1 MPRVLV
7 VDDNESIR
15 RLVTRVLE
23 RHDIDV
29 EEAVDGV
36 HALQK
41 LEEAHYDTVV
51 LDLMMP
57 RQSGYDVIKTL
68 QRVRP
73 EILKRTVVMT
83 AAAAKMDHDL
93 LKNVQAVV
101 SKPFAITDLADVVA
115 NCIKANEP

>member
-15 RLVTRVLE
+15 RLVTRVLQ

-29 EEAVDGV
+29 EEAVDGED
-36 HALQK
+36 ALQK

-68 QRVRP
+68 QRMRP
-73 EILKRTVVMT
+73 ELLKRTVVMT
-83 AAAAKMDHDL
+83 AAAARMDHEL
-93 LKNVQAVV
+93 LKDVQAVV
-101 SKPFAITDLADVVA
+101 SKPFAITDLADVVE

>member
-15 RLVTRVLE
+15 RLVTRVLQ

-29 EEAVDGV
+29 DEAVDGE

-41 LEEAHYDTVV
+41 LEEAEYDTVV

-57 RQSGYDVIKTL
+57 RQSGYDVIKAL
-68 QRVRP
+68 QRKRP
-73 EILKRTVVMT
+73 ELLKRTVVMT
-83 AAAAKMDHDL
+83 AAAARMDHEL

-101 SKPFAITDLADVVA
+101 SKPFAITDLADVVE
-115 NCIKANEP
+115 NCIKINAS

>member
-15 RLVTRVLE
+15 RLVTRVLQ
-23 RHDIDV
+23 RHDMEV
-29 EEAVDGV
+29 EEAVDGE

-41 LEEAHYDTVV
+41 LEEAEYDTVV

-68 QRVRP
+68 QRMRP
-73 EILKRTVVMT
+73 ELLKRTVVMT
-83 AAAAKMDHDL
+83 AAAAKMDHEL